1 MERKL
6 STFGIAATVAVIA
19 LTGAACSKNSSSTS
33 SSTSSSSSSSS
44 SSATTSSSKAETT
57 SAAAAATDYTT
68 LLIKPEDIV
77 IPGDTFTGEPP
88 QAIPGGDGV
97 AAGFHNA
104 DQSRNIG
111 DSITILPDPEGAKT
125 ALDGAVKALDQSIAN
140 PSPQPVQVGDNG
152 VIASG
157 TSPDGSKA
165 VTVVTFT
172 QGKGFVV
179 LQFDS
184 PAGDP
189 VPSDFATS
197 LAQKQADNIK
207 TGLS

>member
-19 LTGAACSKNSSSTS
+19 LTGAACSSNS

-44 SSATTSSSKAETT
+44 SATKSSSKAETT

-77 IPGDTFTGEPP
+77 VPNDSFVAEPP
-88 QAIPGGDGV
+88 QLNPGGSEGV
-97 AAGFHNA
+97 AVGFHNA
-104 DQSRNIG
+104 DQSRSIG
-111 DSITILPDPEGAKT
+111 DSIMILPDPEAAKT
-125 ALDGAVKALDQSIAN
+125 AMDGAVKALDQSIAN
-140 PSPQPVQVGDNG
+140 PSPEPVQVGDNG

-179 LQFDS
+179 MQFDS
-184 PAGDP
+184 PPGDAP
-189 VPSDFATS
+189 GNDFVTA
-197 LAQKQADNIK
+197 LAQKQAENIK
-207 TGLS
+207 AGLS

>member
-19 LTGAACSKNSSSTS
+19 LTGAACSNNSSSK
-33 SSTSSSSSSSS
+33 SSSS
-44 SSATTSSSKAETT
+44 SSATTSSSTAGTT
-57 SAAAAATDYTT
+57 SAAAAATDYTA

-88 QAIPGGDGV
+88 QLNPAGSEGV
-97 AAGFHNA
+97 AAGFRNA
-104 DQSRNIG
+104 DETRAIG
-111 DSITILPDPEGAKT
+111 DTIMILPDPEAAKT
-125 ALDGAVKALDQSIAN
+125 AMDGAVKALDQSIAN
-140 PSPQPVQVGDNG
+140 PSPEPAQVGDNG
-152 VIASG
+152 VIGSG

-165 VTVVTFT
+165 VTVVTFS

-189 VPSDFATS
+189 VPTDFATS

-207 TGLS
+207 AGLS

>member
-19 LTGAACSKNSSSTS
+19 LTGAACSSNSSSK
-33 SSTSSSSSSSS
+33 SSSSSSS

-77 IPGDTFTGEPP
+77 VPNDTFVAEPP
-88 QAIPGGDGV
+88 QLNPGGSDGV
-97 AAGFHNA
+97 AVGFHNA
-104 DQSRNIG
+104 DQSRSIG
-111 DSITILPDPEGAKT
+111 DSIMILPDPEAAKT
-125 ALDGAVKALDQSIAN
+125 AMDGAVKALDQSIAN

-179 LQFDS
+179 MQFDS
-184 PAGDP
+184 PPGDAP
-189 VPSDFATS
+189 GNDFATA
-197 LAQKQADNIK
+197 LAQKQAENIK

>member
-1 MERKL
+1 MERTL
-6 STFGIAATVAVIA
+6 STLGIAATVAVIA
-19 LTGAACSKNSSSTS
+19 LTGAACSKDNSSK
-33 SSTSSSSSSSS
+33 STSSSSSSSS
-44 SSATTSSSKAETT
+44 ATSSSSKAETT

-88 QAIPGGDGV
+88 QVNPGGSEGV
-97 AAGFHNA
+97 AAGFYNA
-104 DQSRNIG
+104 DQSRSIG
-111 DSITILPDPEGAKT
+111 DTIMILPDPEGAKT
-125 ALDGAVKALDQSIAN
+125 AMDGAVKALDQSIAN
-140 PSPQPVQVGDNG
+140 PSPEPVQVGDSG

-165 VTVVTFT
+165 VTVVTFS

-189 VPSDFATS
+189 VPTDFATS